1 MPLFTPRGTA
11 RAMVMVLALLAAG
24 RVAVTAGQ
32 GPVAPP
38 ARLSLGGLA
47 PRVRTE
53 AELKAF
59 LDELEVQE
67 LALSNA
73 LSVEQYLQWK
83 GETQHFAGPFARL
96 LADLQSRKDYAALID
111 RWRGKVRDSTL
122 ARRLDLHHRDFLLA
136 RADPRLPIELVD
148 LQARVQD
155 TLGQF
160 RFDVRGTRLTGT
172 EAFTLVDTTADRSV
186 REAAFKSRTQIAPH
200 LRRPILHAMELID
213 RIGRQQGFPNGAT
226 AGLNQS
232 SLEPMKVLRD
242 LDAFESATRPAYLAI
257 LARVK
262 GDLGVDR
269 IEAWDIDYWLHR
281 QELGA
286 GTDAWPK
293 EPGLERLRELM
304 RALGFPVDSLPIDL
318 KVWDVPTGGITFW
331 VRPPYEARLLTNPF
345 TGANFYET
353 LFHEYGHALNGTLMR
368 RDLSPIFLRGDETPL
383 GEGLAET
390 LGHFAYDRH
399 WLTRVA
405 GVTPEQAERLERVGK
420 MQLLLWLRRSIALQ
434 AYAEISLY
442 LDRRANPDSLYA
454 AAYRRFVGVDLPPG
468 DWVGGKD
475 FFATGPLYAQSYLY
489 ANMIATQLREAMRE
503 QFGVED
509 LTREPRVSAWLTE
522 RFFAGGASVPW
533 PEKVRRATGKAL
545 STEALGRYLAGAVP
559 PEGPQRSPS

>member
-1 MPLFTPRGTA
+1 MPLFARAFA
-11 RAMVMVLALLAAG
+11 RAMVLCLPLLPAG
-24 RVAVTAGQ
+24 RVSISAGQ
-32 GPVAPP
+32 QPVVPP
-38 ARLSLGGLA
+38 ARLSLGGPA
-47 PRVRTE
+47 PRVHTE
-53 AELKAF
+53 ADLKAF

-67 LALSNA
+67 LALTNS

-83 GETQHFAGPFARL
+83 GESRHFAGPFARL
-96 LADLQSRKDYAALID
+96 LTDLQSRKDYATVIE
-111 RWRGKVRDSTL
+111 RWHGKVRDSTL

-136 RADPRLPIELVD
+136 RGDPRLAIELVD
-148 LQARVQD
+148 VQAKVQD

-172 EAFTLVDTTADRSV
+172 AAYTLVDTSTDRSV
-186 REAAFKSRTQIAPH
+186 REAAFKARTQIAPH
-200 LRRPILHAMELID
+200 LRRPVLHAMELID
-213 RIGRQQGFPNGAT
+213 RIGRQQGFPDGAT

-232 SLEPMKVLRD
+232 SLEPTAVLRD
-242 LDAFESATRPAYLAI
+242 LNAFESATRPAYLAI

-262 GDLGVDR
+262 ADLGLDPV
-269 IEAWDIDYWLHR
+269 EAWDIDYWLHR

-331 VRPPYEARLLTNPF
+331 VRPPYEARLLSNPF

-368 RDLSPIFLRGDETPL
+368 PDLSPIFLRGDETPL

-399 WLTRVA
+399 WLMRSA

-434 AYAEISLY
+434 AFTEISLY
-442 LDRRANPDSLYA
+442 LDRRASPDSLYA
-454 AAYRRFVGVDLPPG
+454 AAYRRFVGIDLPPG

-489 ANMIATQLREAMRE
+489 ANMIATQLRDAMRE

-509 LTREPRVSAWLTE
+509 LSREPRVGAWLTE

-545 STEALGRYLAGAVP
+545 STESLARYLAGAVP
-559 PEGPQRSPS
+559 PEGSGRSPP